1 MSTRT
6 TKPFTLVVSFP
17 TMEDVVN
24 FATWLVPT
32 GVSIYYADAL
42 DPEYAGHAPT
52 NSLVLRR
59 DGHKPDDM
67 RVA

>member
-1 MSTRT
+1 
-6 TKPFTLVVSFP
+6 
-17 TMEDVVN
+17 MEDVVN